1 MVRRRRRFPEY
12 GELVI
17 GTVEK
22 IFDHGAFISL
32 DEYGGIEAYCP
43 LSEVSR
49 SWFKGIRE
57 VLKEGQKLVF
67 KVIRVNERK
76 GHVDVSLRRVFDAE
90 RRAKLSE
97 WRRAQRAE
105 KLLELA
111 ATKLKRS
118 LDEAYEAAGWKLEDY
133 YGEIY
138 AGLEEAVRRGERA
151 LLEAGL
157 TKEWASIL
165 TKLAK
170 SYIELPEA
178 KVSGVFTITC
188 FERDGIA
195 RIKNALMEGL
205 KVANEF
211 KDVKVRMYTEGAPRY
226 KIDLV
231 APDYKV
237 AERSLKKIVDTVIN
251 VAKRSRCSVS
261 FKRIKL
267 K

>member
-1 MVRRRRRFPEY
+1 MVRRRRWFPEY

-17 GTVEK
+17 GTVKK
-22 IFDHGAFISL
+22 IFDHGAFILL
-32 DEYGGIEAYCP
+32 DEYNNLEAYCP
-43 LSEVSR
+43 LNEVSR

-111 ATKLKRS
+111 AIKLNKS

-138 AGLEEAVRRGERA
+138 TGLEEAVRRGEKA
-151 LLEAGL
+151 LLVAGL

-188 FERDGIA
+188 FERDGIV
-195 RIKNALMEGL
+195 RIKSALVEGL
-205 KVANEF
+205 KVAKEF
-211 KDVKVRMYTEGAPRY
+211 KDVKVRIYTEGAPRY

-231 APDYKV
+231 APDYKI
-237 AERSLKKIVDTVIN
+237 AERSLKEIVDRVIS
-251 VAKRSRCSVS
+251 VAKKDGCSIT

>member
-1 MVRRRRRFPEY
+1 VVRRRRKFPEY

-22 IFDHGAFISL
+22 IFDHGAFITL
-32 DEYGGIEAYCP
+32 DEYGGLEAYCP

-111 ATKLKRS
+111 ATRLNKT
-118 LDEAYEAAGWKLEDY
+118 LDEAYEVAGWKLEDY

-138 AGLEEAVRRGERA
+138 AGLEEAARRGEKA
-151 LLEAGL
+151 LLVAGI
-157 TKEWASIL
+157 TKDWAAVL

-188 FERDGIA
+188 FERNGII
-195 RIKNALMEGL
+195 RIKDALIKGL
-205 KVANEF
+205 KVASEI
-211 KDVKVRMYTEGAPRY
+211 KYIKVRIYTEGAPRY
-226 KIDLV
+226 KIDLI

-237 AERSLKKIVDTVIN
+237 AEKSLKKIVDTIIN
-251 VAKRSRCSVS
+251 VARKNGCSVT

>member
-1 MVRRRRRFPEY
+1 MVKRRRKFPEY

-17 GTVEK
+17 GTVKK

-32 DEYGGIEAYCP
+32 DEYSNLEAYCP
-43 LSEVSR
+43 LNEVSR

-111 ATKLKRS
+111 AARLNKN
-118 LDEAYEAAGWKLEDY
+118 LDEAYKAAGWKLEDY

-151 LLEAGL
+151 LLVAGL
-157 TKEWASIL
+157 TNEWASIL

-188 FERDGIA
+188 FEKDGIV
-195 RIKNALMEGL
+195 RIKNALIEGL
-205 KVANEF
+205 KVANGIR
-211 KDVKVRMYTEGAPRY
+211 DIKVRIYTEGAPRY

-231 APDYKV
+231 APDYKI
-237 AERSLKKIVDTVIN
+237 AERSLKKIVDRVVS
-251 VAKRSRCSVS
+251 VARKNGCSVV

>member
-1 MVRRRRRFPEY
+1 MVKRRRKFPEY

-17 GTVEK
+17 GTVKK
-22 IFDHGAFISL
+22 IFDHGAFILL
-32 DEYGGIEAYCP
+32 DEYDLEAYCP

-67 KVIRVNERK
+67 KVIRVNKRK
-76 GHVDVSLRRVFDAE
+76 GHIDVSLRRVFDAE

-111 ATKLKRS
+111 ATKLNKD

-138 AGLEEAVRRGERA
+138 AGLEEAVRRGKEA
-151 LLEAGL
+151 LLIAGL
-157 TKEWASIL
+157 TNEWADIL

-178 KVSGVFTITC
+178 KVSGIFTITC
-188 FERDGIA
+188 FERDGIL
-195 RIKNALMEGL
+195 RIKHSLIEGL
-205 KVANEF
+205 KVAKELGN
-211 KDVKVRMYTEGAPRY
+211 VKIRIYTEGAPRY
-226 KIDLV
+226 KIDLR

-237 AERSLKKIVDTVIN
+237 AEKSLKEIVNRIVN
-251 VAKRSRCSVS
+251 VAKKNNCLIT